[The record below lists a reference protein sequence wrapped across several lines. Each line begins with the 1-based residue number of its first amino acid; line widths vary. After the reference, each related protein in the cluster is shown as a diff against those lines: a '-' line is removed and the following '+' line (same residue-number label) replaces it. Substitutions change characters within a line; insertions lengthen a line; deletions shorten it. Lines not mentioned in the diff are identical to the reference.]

1 MKTQVSRDSFNQDR
15 RYSGVYLQQGRM
27 ITDADWNEEAEI
39 AKRRLD
45 DALADAV
52 TSGVPREHGLKVEAV
67 AGQPLRLRRGRLYA
81 DGVGALLTGTQTD
94 QTQPLG
100 LGQQADFPL
109 PDGVTPPATV
119 AYRLYADLWERT
131 VTSLEDP

>member
-1 MKTQVSRDSFNQDR
+1 MKTQVSRDSFNSDK

-52 TSGVPREHGLKVEAV
+52 TSGVPREHGMKIQAQ
-67 AGQPLRLRRGRLYA
+67 AGQPLRLTRGRLYA
-81 DGVGALLTGTQTD
+81 EGVGALVTGTQAD
-94 QTQPLG
+94 PTQPFTL
-100 LGQQADFPL
+100 A
-109 PDGVTPPATV
+109 
-119 AYRLYADLWERT
+119 
-131 VTSLEDP
+131 